1 MAIAKI
7 AILTSGGDAPGMN
20 ACIRAVVRA
29 ALQKDI
35 QVFGILNGYEGM
47 VNGDFI
53 EMNTRSVGN
62 IIHRGGTILKSSRS
76 KRFTTE
82 EGRKAAYEQLKSR
95 NIDAV
100 IAIGGDGTFKGAQQ
114 FTSEYAIPFIGIPGT
129 IDNDLF
135 GTEYTIGFDSAV
147 QTAVELID
155 KVRDTAN
162 ALGRLFF
169 IEVMGRDVGTIAL
182 ASGLAS
188 GAEDI
193 LIPEIK
199 TDLNEISE
207 KLKNS
212 KQKESY
218 IIVVAEGDDAGGVM
232 EIAAQFKEMHPEYDI
247 KTLVLGHLL
256 RGGNPSA
263 NDRIL
268 ASRLGVAAV
277 DALLDENYNVMTGI
291 HHNRVLYT
299 PLNLSSKHFMT
310 INQEWKHLMDLLSC

>member
-62 IIHRGGTILKSSRS
+62 IIHRGGTMLKSSRS
-76 KRFTTE
+76 KSFTTTA
-82 EGRKAAYEQLKSR
+82 GRKSAFEQLQNR

-100 IAIGGDGTFKGAQQ
+100 VVIGGDGTCKGALQ
-114 FTSEYAIPFIGIPGT
+114 FTNEYAIPFVGIPGT
-129 IDNDLF
+129 IDNDLY
-135 GTEYTIGFDSAV
+135 GTDFTIGYDTAV
-147 QTAVELID
+147 QTAVDLID

-162 ALGRLFF
+162 SFGRVFC
-169 IEVMGRDVGTIAL
+169 IEVMGRDVGSIAL
-182 ASGLAS
+182 AAGLAA

-193 LIPEIK
+193 LIPELK
-199 TDLNEISE
+199 TDIHELSL
-207 KLKNS
+207 KLQNS
-212 KQKESY
+212 RQKESY
-218 IIVVAEGDDAGGVM
+218 IVVVAEGDDAGGVL
-232 EIAAQFKEMHPEYDI
+232 EIAAKFKQLHPDYDV

-256 RGGNPSA
+256 RGGSPSA

-268 ASRLGVAAV
+268 ASRLGTAAV
-277 DALLDENYNVMTGI
+277 DALLNKNFNVMVGVEKNSI
-291 HHNRVLYT
+291 CYT
-299 PLNLSSKHFMT
+299 PLSQIRKHFVS
-310 INQEWKHLMDLLSC
+310 INEEWKHLLDVLSY

>member
-29 ALQKDI
+29 SLQKDI

-62 IIHRGGTILKSSRS
+62 IIHRGGTMLKSSRS
-76 KRFTTE
+76 KSFTTTA
-82 EGRKAAYEQLKSR
+82 GRKAAFEQLQNR

-100 IAIGGDGTFKGAQQ
+100 VVIGGDGTCKGALQ
-114 FTSEYAIPFIGIPGT
+114 FTNEYAIPFIGIPGT
-129 IDNDLF
+129 IDNDLY
-135 GTEYTIGFDSAV
+135 GTDFTIGYDTAV

-162 ALGRLFF
+162 SFGRVFF
-169 IEVMGRDVGTIAL
+169 IEVMGRDVGSIAL
-182 ASGLAS
+182 AAGLAA

-193 LIPEIK
+193 LIPELK
-199 TDLNEISE
+199 TDIHELSL
-207 KLKNS
+207 KLQNS
-212 KQKESY
+212 RQKESY
-218 IIVVAEGDDAGGVM
+218 IVVVSEGDDAGGVL
-232 EIAAQFKEMHPEYDI
+232 EIAAKFKQLHPDYDV

-256 RGGNPSA
+256 RGGSPSA

-268 ASRLGVAAV
+268 ASRLGTAAV
-277 DALLDENYNVMTGI
+277 DALLNKNFNVMVGVEKNSI
-291 HHNRVLYT
+291 CYT
-299 PLNLSSKHFMT
+299 PLSQIRKHFVS
-310 INQEWKHLMDLLSC
+310 INEEWKHLLDVLSY

>member
-62 IIHRGGTILKSSRS
+62 IIHRGGTMLKSSRS
-76 KRFTTE
+76 KSFTTTA
-82 EGRKAAYEQLKSR
+82 GRKAAFEHLQNR

-100 IAIGGDGTFKGAQQ
+100 VVIGGDGTCKGALQ
-114 FTSEYAIPFIGIPGT
+114 FTNEYAIPFIGIPGT
-129 IDNDLF
+129 IDNDLY
-135 GTEYTIGFDSAV
+135 GTDFTIGYDTAV

-162 ALGRLFF
+162 SFGRVFF
-169 IEVMGRDVGTIAL
+169 IEVMGRDVGSIAL
-182 ASGLAS
+182 AAGLAA

-193 LIPEIK
+193 LIPELK
-199 TDLNEISE
+199 TDIHELSL
-207 KLKNS
+207 KLQNS
-212 KQKESY
+212 RQKESY
-218 IIVVAEGDDAGGVM
+218 IVVVAEGDDAGGVL
-232 EIAAQFKEMHPEYDI
+232 EIAAKFKQLHPDYDV

-256 RGGNPSA
+256 RGGSPSA

-268 ASRLGVAAV
+268 ASRLGTAAV
-277 DALLDENYNVMTGI
+277 DALLNKNFNVMVGVEKNSI
-291 HHNRVLYT
+291 CYT
-299 PLNLSSKHFMT
+299 PLSQIRKHFVS
-310 INQEWKHLMDLLSC
+310 INEEWKHLLDVLSY